1 MSITKIN
8 ADVMNMADDYAF
20 TGAVSG
26 AGKIIQVVNTSTG
39 TLATG
44 TTVQVLDDTI
54 PQNTEGNELMTLA
67 ITPTSSS
74 NYLIIESQIN
84 GAVSAD
90 VRVIASLFQD
100 TTANALAVNYNM
112 LRTTNY
118 GTFVYLS
125 HYMQAGTTSATTFK
139 IRGGGSGAGTFT
151 FNGAFGGRYFGGVQ
165 NSFITITEISA

>member
-1 MSITKIN
+1 MTATKVSPGLITS
-8 ADVMNMADDYAF
+8 V
-20 TGAVSG
+20 
-26 AGKIIQVVNTSTG
+26 AGVAGGGKVVQVVNTSTG
-39 TLATG
+39 ALATG

-165 NSFITITEISA
+165 NSFIKITEISA

>member
-1 MSITKIN
+1 MSATKVSPGLITS
-8 ADVMNMADDYAF
+8 V
-20 TGAVSG
+20 
-26 AGKIIQVVNTSTG
+26 AGVAGGGKVVQVVNTSTG
-39 TLATG
+39 ALATG
-44 TTVQVLDDTI
+44 TTVQVFDDTI

-74 NYLIIESQIN
+74 NYLIIEAQIN

-90 VRVIASLFQD
+90 VKVIMSLFQD
-100 TTANALAVNYNM
+100 TTANALSVAHNV

-118 GTFVYLS
+118 GTEVYLS

-139 IRGGGSGAGTFT
+139 IRGGGSGAGTFS
-151 FNGAFGGRYFGGVQ
+151 FNGAFGNRYFGGVH